1 MNKLWTSKVQEL
13 LEVHD
18 LLEKVE
24 SKVRKGDGREETK
37 EETREEEKEV
47 TQKTSNIQIYL

>member
-13 LEVHD
+13 LEVYD

-37 EETREEEKEV
+37 EETREEKKEV